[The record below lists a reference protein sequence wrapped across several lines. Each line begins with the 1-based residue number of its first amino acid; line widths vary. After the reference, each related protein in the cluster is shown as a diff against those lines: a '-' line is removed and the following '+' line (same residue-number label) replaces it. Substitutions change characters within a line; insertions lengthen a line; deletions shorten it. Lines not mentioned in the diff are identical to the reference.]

1 MVGLVYMGNMRKK
14 PFSISPNPAFLFLTP
29 SLKATLHKTR
39 YVIDERQGLTAILGD
54 VGLGKSSI
62 VRLLAAE
69 YQARE
74 DTRAAL
80 IPTPNFV
87 SDFAFV
93 REVCGE
99 FGLSARRSL
108 QAQEQE
114 LRNFLLAVYADGHNA
129 VLFIDEAQRLS
140 AKMLEQIRAFLNYET
155 DEDKL
160 IQIVLVG
167 QIELLEVLRDP
178 KRKAIRSRLF
188 APSILDPLSLTETR
202 QMLGFRCELAEVR
215 NPFPDETIDA
225 VYAITGGV
233 PRDVLKVCAI
243 AYELAKLNGETTVPA
258 EAIAYA
264 AEQARLREAEADGEG
279 EPQTEAEAAAR

>member
-1 MVGLVYMGNMRKK
+1 MRKK
-14 PFSISPNPAFLFLTP
+14 PFSISPTPSFLFLTP

-54 VGLGKSSI
+54 VGHGKSSI

-69 YQARE
+69 YQSRE
-74 DTRAAL
+74 DTVAAM
-80 IPTPNFV
+80 IPTPNFT

-99 FGLSARRSL
+99 YGLPARRSL

-114 LRNFLLAVYADGHNA
+114 LRTHLLKLYTDDKNA

-140 AKMLEQIRAFLNYET
+140 SKMLEQIRAFLNYET

-178 KRKAIRSRLF
+178 KRKAIRSRIF
-188 APSILDPLSLTETR
+188 APSILDPLSLSEVR
-202 QMLGFRCELAEVR
+202 QMIGYRCELAEIR
-215 NPFPDETIDA
+215 NPFPDDTVEAI
-225 VYAITGGV
+225 YASTGGV
-233 PRDVLKVCAI
+233 PREILKVCAI
-243 AYELAKLNGETTVPA
+243 AWELAKANGETDVPA
-258 EAIAYA
+258 EAIPYA
-264 AEQARLREAEADGEG
+264 AEQARLTDGAPETPIAEAVGS
-279 EPQTEAEAAAR
+279 

>member
-1 MVGLVYMGNMRKK
+1 MRKK
-14 PFSISPNPAFLFLTP
+14 PFSISPTPSFLFLTP

-54 VGLGKSSI
+54 VGHGKSSI

-69 YQARE
+69 YQSRE
-74 DTRAAL
+74 DTVAAM
-80 IPTPNFV
+80 IPTPNFT

-99 FGLSARRSL
+99 YGLPARRSL

-114 LRNFLLAVYADGHNA
+114 LRTHLLKLYTEDKNA

-140 AKMLEQIRAFLNYET
+140 SKMLEQIRAFLNYET

-178 KRKAIRSRLF
+178 KRKAIRSRIF
-188 APSILDPLSLTETR
+188 APSILDPLSLSEVR
-202 QMLGFRCELAEVR
+202 QMIAYRCELAEIR
-215 NPFPDETIDA
+215 NPFPDDTVDA
-225 VYAITGGV
+225 IYAQTGGV
-233 PRDVLKVCAI
+233 PREILKVCAI
-243 AYELAKLNGETTVPA
+243 AWELAKANGETDVPA
-258 EAIAYA
+258 VAIPYA
-264 AEQARLREAEADGEG
+264 SEQARLTDVAVDTSIEEAVSA
-279 EPQTEAEAAAR
+279 

>member
-1 MVGLVYMGNMRKK
+1 MVYMEQMRKK
-14 PFSISPNPAFLFLTP
+14 PFSISPNPSFLFLTP

-62 VRLLAAE
+62 VRLLHAE
-69 YQARE
+69 YASRD
-74 DTRAAL
+74 DTEAAL

-99 FGLSARRSL
+99 FGLPARRSL

-114 LRNFLLAVYADGHNA
+114 LRGHLLSLYAEGRNA
-129 VLFIDEAQRLS
+129 VLFIDEAQRLTP
-140 AKMLEQIRAFLNYET
+140 KMLEQIRAFLNYET

-202 QMLGFRCELAEVR
+202 MMLAFRCELAELR

-225 VYAITGGV
+225 IYAITGGV

-243 AYELAKLNGETTVPA
+243 AYELAKMNGEPSVPA
-258 EAIAYA
+258 HAIPYA
-264 AEQARLREAEADGEG
+264 AAQARLSEADRGDSEKV
-279 EPQTEAEAAAR
+279 EEASAV

>member
-1 MVGLVYMGNMRKK
+1 MRKK
-14 PFSISPNPAFLFLTP
+14 PFSISPNPSFLFLTP

-62 VRLLAAE
+62 VRLLHAE
-69 YQARE
+69 YAARE
-74 DTRAAL
+74 ETAAAL
-80 IPTPNFV
+80 IPTPNFI

-99 FGLSARRSL
+99 FGRPARRSL

-114 LRNFLLAVYADGHNA
+114 LRTHLLSLYGDGKNA
-129 VLFIDEAQRLS
+129 VLFIDEAQLLS
-140 AKMLEQIRAFLNYET
+140 PKMLEQIGAFLNYET
-155 DEDKL
+155 DEDKR

-178 KRKAIRSRLF
+178 RRRAIRSRLF

-202 QMLGFRCELAEVR
+202 QMIAFRCELAELP
-215 NPFPDETIDA
+215 NPFPDETVDRI
-225 VYAITGGV
+225 YAITGGV
-233 PRDVLKVCAI
+233 PRDILKVCAM
-243 AYELAKLNGETTVPA
+243 AYELAKMNGERQVPA
-258 EAIAYA
+258 EAVSYA
-264 AEQARLREAEADGEG
+264 ADQARLNEAEPVAEG
-279 EPQTEAEAAAR
+279 AAV